1 MVGGQSGDRGEV
13 TMGVNRSGMDR
24 GGVDRGERD
33 RGGVDSGGWTEQGR
47 QRYGGHGARERQGGR
62 GCYGG
67 ESGDSLVHLDQGPGM
82 DQRVRVDQE
91 RAGEQQG

>member
-13 TMGVNRSGMDR
+13 TMGVNGSGRDR
-24 GGVDRGERD
+24 GGVDRG
-33 RGGVDSGGWTEQGR
+33 GWTERGR
-47 QRYGGHGARERQGGR
+47 QRYSGHGARERQGGC

-67 ESGDSLVHLDQGPGM
+67 ISGDSLVHLDQGPGV